1 MILSATSDDR
11 LDAPCT
17 QGAPS
22 RLAVVS
28 AIHDKD
34 IRMTARSAALARN
47 AGHIGDCR
55 QCLCAVAGIRR
66 RGVHDRRHA
75 ASIHDESLLRTQFPG
90 LNRAWASGVVAAESA
105 DHDAI
110 GDRQLGCTD
119 ASHPEQYE
127 KVHVEIVSHCGC
139 VPSSK
144 LSDGRCGPNTEV

>member
-1 MILSATSDDR
+1 
-11 LDAPCT
+11 
-17 QGAPS
+17 
-22 RLAVVS
+22 
-28 AIHDKD
+28 
-34 IRMTARSAALARN
+34 MTARSAALARN

-105 DHDAI
+105 EHDAI

-119 ASHPEQYE
+119 AGHPEQYE